1 MYDVVIIGAGPSG
14 LMAGYILLK
23 YGISSAIVEQ
33 GEEYYK
39 RESGNPYDVSFGFGG
54 AGLFSDGKFSYP
66 PAASKLWSTLEPEIL
81 EKAYYEFKK
90 LLSGLGIELAKWD
103 SKWIVSTNEYDKK
116 NGEKYYKHIQVEKKD
131 RERILRELRAKFTE
145 NENLFLNTRVNCIRR
160 LKGQY
165 VVECDGGA
173 CFISKNVII
182 ATGKRSSSELLRDI
196 ENIKYKKICEVG
208 VRIECNAEYFKNKN
222 KKSDLKIIHCIENK
236 SDIRTFCTCWHGK
249 VVESLYD
256 DEHITYNGES
266 INGSTLSN
274 MGIVIKSSNVKSTLY
289 LNALNVVKNLK
300 PKKVELNKYRN
311 GEEFLGKYLDD
322 EIYEVLNVLLE
333 DNAIG
338 MVYGPEIEKYGKYP
352 NVDINLQIAP
362 GIYVIGDGTALF
374 RGLIAAFVSGAFVG
388 LKLKKDREFDNVI
401 ANLAIKTSPTEKM
414 KTVFTAHSKTNYYA
428 KNVICEHVFKNGMI
442 PINPYRCFGYF
453 LDDRIDRDIVRQA
466 NNQMVVKCDELW
478 VYGPISDGVL
488 FEIVNAL
495 KSNKQI
501 RFFSVGTRLNDIYE
515 ISIDSLKFEPEVHA
529 KHIKRSDIQDFIRRN
544 MEINKLK

>member
-39 RESGNPYDVSFGFGG
+39 RKSGNPYDVSFGFGG

-90 LLSGLGIELAKWD
+90 MLSGLGIELAKWD
-103 SKWIVSTNEYDKK
+103 SKWILSTNEYDKK
-116 NGEKYYKHIQVEKKD
+116 NGEKCYKHIQVEKKD

-145 NENLFLNTRVNCIRR
+145 NE
-160 LKGQY
+160 
-165 VVECDGGA
+165 
-173 CFISKNVII
+173 
-182 ATGKRSSSELLRDI
+182 
-196 ENIKYKKICEVG
+196 
-208 VRIECNAEYFKNKN
+208 N

-311 GEEFLGKYLDD
+311 GEDFLGKYLDD